1 MKDLLW
7 FAQNGP
13 LSTSKTGSWW
23 EGVQWR
29 GRDRLSWR
37 VRVVDMDQ
45 DRKNQ
50 SCHFWLENHRDLRAS
65 HARHLLPELQ
75 SLE

>member
-7 FAQNGP
+7 FAQNGHCP
-13 LSTSKTGSWW
+13 QAKPD
-23 EGVQWR
+23 R
-29 GRDRLSWR
+29 GGKVFNGAGETASVGGPCRRH
-37 VRVVDMDQ
+37 DQ